1 MEDNELYEVL
11 NSFKDAIDMIIAR
24 QKELDTMYEE
34 GHDQMDDRIHKLE
47 NILYDEIL
55 GPAKEM
61 LDKDADEKAFGEF
74 HDKYGEQFAPLS
86 GFTKSIEGDD
96 FDVERQ
102 AYDEYNGIEGNKPD
116 EDAYVAKLVENL
128 KGQLDAIIE
137 QAKNSGIDM
146 TNKTVE
152 IEKNGDEPATVEV
165 EDASTQE
172 KEEEAGHGKDA
183 EEASESVTEQA
194 SEDGKDGKEDIEIS
208 EDATEDDPEELK
220 QLMKEYEEEAKSLK
234 K

>member
-11 NSFKDAIDMIIAR
+11 NSFKEAIDMIIAR
-24 QKELDTMYEE
+24 QKELDEMYEE
-34 GHDQMDDRIHKLE
+34 GHNQMDDRIHKLE
-47 NILYDEIL
+47 SILYDEIL

-61 LDKDADEKAFGEF
+61 LDKDADDKAFGEF

-102 AYDEYNGIEGNKPD
+102 AYDDYNGIEGDKPD

-146 TNKTVE
+146 SNKTVE
-152 IEKNGDEPATVEV
+152 IEKNGNEPATVEV
-165 EDASTQE
+165 EDASTQD
-172 KEEEAGHGKDA
+172 KEEEAGHG
-183 EEASESVTEQA
+183 EEAS
-194 SEDGKDGKEDIEIS
+194 DDIEIS
-208 EDATEDDPEELK
+208 EDATEDDQEELK
-220 QLMKEYEEEAKSLK
+220 QLMKEYEKEAALMK

>member
-11 NSFKDAIDMIIAR
+11 NSFKEAIDMIIVR
-24 QKELDTMYEE
+24 QKELDEMYEE
-34 GHDQMDDRIHKLE
+34 GHNQMDDRIHKLE

-61 LDKDADEKAFGEF
+61 LDKDADDKAFGEF

-86 GFTKSIEGDD
+86 GFTKSIEGND

-102 AYDEYNGIEGNKPD
+102 AYDDYNGIEGDKPD

-146 TNKTVE
+146 SNKTVE
-152 IEKNGDEPATVEV
+152 IEKNGNEPATVEV
-165 EDASTQE
+165 EDASTQD
-172 KEEEAGHGKDA
+172 KEEEAGHG
-183 EEASESVTEQA
+183 EEAS
-194 SEDGKDGKEDIEIS
+194 DDIEIS
-208 EDATEDDPEELK
+208 EEATEDDQEELK
-220 QLMKEYEEEAKSLK
+220 KLVEQYEKEAALMKK
-234 K
+234 

>member
-11 NSFKDAIDMIIAR
+11 NSFKEAIDMIIAR
-24 QKELDTMYEE
+24 QKELDEMYEE
-34 GHDQMDDRIHKLE
+34 GHNQMDDRIHKLE

-61 LDKDADEKAFGEF
+61 LDKDADDKAFGEF

-96 FDVERQ
+96 FDVERK
-102 AYDEYNGIEGNKPD
+102 AYDDYNGIEGDKPD

-146 TNKTVE
+146 SNKTVE
-152 IEKNGDEPATVEV
+152 IEKNGNEPATVEV

-172 KEEEAGHGKDA
+172 KEEEAGHG
-183 EEASESVTEQA
+183 EEAS
-194 SEDGKDGKEDIEIS
+194 DDIEIS
-208 EDATEDDPEELK
+208 EEATEDDQEELK
-220 QLMKEYEEEAKSLK
+220 KLVEQYEKEAALMKK
-234 K
+234 